1 MTSPAEH
8 LDFLTDVHNRLEGAL
23 GKTNQ
28 ELSQDD
34 VALHLLKTE
43 ASLPASVPAELRLA
57 EGDAAASQEV
67 TVTFYLS
74 DDGNSGHIRIEQ
86 YEALQTIFTFSG
98 VTFRESQAL
107 HRCDELMLKTEG
119 CSPRLG
125 WC

>member
-8 LDFLTDVHNRLEGAL
+8 LDFLTDVHNRLEGAV

-43 ASLPASVPAELRLA
+43 ASLPSSVPAELRLA

-98 VTFRESQAL
+98 VTFRESQTL
-107 HRCDELMLKTEG
+107 QRCDELMLTEG